1 MHSHLTPKQKLVL
14 QAIKSYFAKNGQM
27 PSIRQLRDELA
38 HHGLDI
44 KSPRSV
50 FIYLNSLEEKG
61 LITRPSRT
69 EGIKLTHDSDASFI
83 DVPVLGMANAGSP
96 TLIAEQNV
104 EGYIKLSKRLSSSK
118 KLFAIR
124 ISGDS
129 MNLSTIN
136 GKHINDGDYI
146 LVDQGQSNFK
156 NGDKVLVVIDSLATV
171 KTYRQVE
178 PGVIGLFPESSNTIH
193 QPIYLTPDDDFI
205 INGKVIDVLRS
216 NN

>member
-1 MHSHLTPKQKLVL
+1 MHNHLTPKQKVVL
-14 QAIKSYFAKNGQM
+14 QAIKSYFAKHGQM
-27 PSIRQLRDELA
+27 PSIRQLRDEIV

-61 LITRPSRT
+61 LITRASKS
-69 EGIKLTHDSDASFI
+69 EGIKLVHDSDASFV

-96 TLIAEQNV
+96 TLVAEQNV
-104 EGYIKLSKRLSSSK
+104 EGYIKLSKRLYTSK

-129 MNLSTIN
+129 MNLSTIK

-146 LVDQGQSNFK
+146 LVDQGHKDFQ
-156 NGDKVLVVIDSLATV
+156 NGDKVLVVIDGLATV

-178 PGVIGLFPESSNTIH
+178 PGVIGLFPESSNSIH

-205 INGKVIDVLRS
+205 INGKVIDVLKS